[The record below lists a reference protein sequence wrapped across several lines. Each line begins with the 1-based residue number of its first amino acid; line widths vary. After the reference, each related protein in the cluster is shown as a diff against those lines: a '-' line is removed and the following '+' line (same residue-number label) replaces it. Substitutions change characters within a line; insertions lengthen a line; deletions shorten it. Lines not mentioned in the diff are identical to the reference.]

1 MNTIEGKVIS
11 GYGVASGRGKD
22 PRYPNGTLILQLPH
36 FKQKGLDLRK
46 YYRGTINIDI
56 NPLEYSINK
65 PTHFIKRVNWSN
77 FIPPENFYFYE
88 VELVFKEQNY
98 FGLVYMPDPETKTD
112 HHQINTMLE
121 VIMPPIK
128 GIEAG
133 KNVTLLIREECLN
146 FKRK

>member
-1 MNTIEGKVIS
+1 
-11 GYGVASGRGKD
+11 
-22 PRYPNGTLILQLPH
+22 
-36 FKQKGLDLRK
+36 
-46 YYRGTINIDI
+46 
-56 NPLEYSINK
+56 
-65 PTHFIKRVNWSN
+65 VNWSN
-77 FIPPENFYFYE
+77 FIPPENFYFFE